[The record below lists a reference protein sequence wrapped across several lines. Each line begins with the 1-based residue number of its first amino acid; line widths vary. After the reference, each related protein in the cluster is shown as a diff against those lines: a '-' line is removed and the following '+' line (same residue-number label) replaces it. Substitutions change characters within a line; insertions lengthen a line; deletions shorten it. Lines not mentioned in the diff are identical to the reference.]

1 MIRVGTVL
9 PGIAAFRGYHVRF
22 LAGDVAAGLA
32 VAAVSVPMALAYAAM
47 VGLPPETALRAA
59 IVGLAAYALFGPSPR
74 LVVGPDTALCAVLAD
89 VLGRLAVTEPAGRGE
104 TAAALALGTGAVLL
118 AAGASGVG
126 RAAVLL
132 ARPVLVGF
140 VAGVGLTLIGS
151 QLGRLVGLDGPGSG
165 LVGPVFSLLGRLSD
179 VRLPALALGLA
190 SLLAML
196 AWSRLVPRV
205 PAAPVVLALALG
217 LAAVLDLPGLGVAVL
232 GPVPSAVPMLAL
244 PRADVPAE
252 PFGEGV
258 VALAVIAFAS
268 GVIPARAFNARAGL
282 LTDPNA
288 ELRGLGLANL
298 AAGLT
303 GGFAVTGTSSR
314 TAVAFALGARS
325 PLAALTASLAL
336 GLAASRLGPL
346 LAPLPVAVL
355 AAILIATGAGLIDP
369 RAFRRLWDIDR
380 REFWIALIT
389 ALGVVAVD
397 ALKTVA
403 LGVLLSLA
411 NYLRMAS
418 RPRDA
423 RLGRIPG
430 RPGLWKL
437 HLHPEAKPIPGIL
450 VWQFQGSPVFVAADR
465 LGERLPRAIAK
476 AEAGTRFLV
485 LDCSAMTV
493 LDSTGAEVLERAV
506 AAAEAA
512 GLTVVLGGG
521 HARFRNR
528 LKRSPS
534 LAALPWFDSAEAA
547 VEAIERGEIAP
558 LARDAATREG

>member
-1 MIRVGTVL
+1 MIRLGTIL
-9 PGIAAFRGYHVRF
+9 PGLSALRGYRPTF

-32 VAAVSVPMALAYAAM
+32 A
-47 VGLPPETALRAA
+47 TR
-59 IVGLAAYALFGPSPR
+59 F
-74 LVVGPDTALCAVLAD
+74 
-89 VLGRLAVTEPAGRGE
+89 
-104 TAAALALGTGAVLL
+104 
-118 AAGASGVG
+118 
-126 RAAVLL
+126 
-132 ARPVLVGF
+132 
-140 VAGVGLTLIGS
+140 
-151 QLGRLVGLDGPGSG
+151 
-165 LVGPVFSLLGRLSD
+165 
-179 VRLPALALGLA
+179 
-190 SLLAML
+190 
-196 AWSRLVPRV
+196 
-205 PAAPVVLALALG
+205 
-217 LAAVLDLPGLGVAVL
+217 
-232 GPVPSAVPMLAL
+232 
-244 PRADVPAE
+244 
-252 PFGEGV
+252 
-258 VALAVIAFAS
+258 
-268 GVIPARAFNARAGL
+268 
-282 LTDPNA
+282 
-288 ELRGLGLANL
+288 
-298 AAGLT
+298 
-303 GGFAVTGTSSR
+303 
-314 TAVAFALGARS
+314 
-325 PLAALTASLAL
+325 
-336 GLAASRLGPL
+336 GPL
-346 LAPLPVAVL
+346 LAPLPLTVL

-450 VWQFQGSPVFVAADR
+450 VWQFQGSPVFGAADR

-476 AEAGTRFLV
+476 AEPGTRFLV

-506 AAAEAA
+506 ATAEAA
-512 GLTVVLGGG
+512 GLKVVLGGG

-534 LAALPWFDSAEAA
+534 LAALPWFDGAEAA

-558 LARDAATREG
+558 LVRDAAKREG